1 MKNVFFSLLVG
12 AAVLAA
18 APAMAADANG
28 NRVSRN
34 NVVLTSMLTGA
45 VVGGVAAAVLCP
57 PCSVGTVA
65 LTSLG
70 AVGVGVGVGAG
81 TGLALAYA
89 TNRGSL

>member
-1 MKNVFFSLLVG
+1 
-12 AAVLAA
+12 
-18 APAMAADANG
+18 MAADANG
-28 NRVSRN
+28 NRSYTRS

-89 TNRGSL
+89 TSRGNL